1 MQIIILSCS
10 KALPAPQYPRY
21 KIETPW
27 HGGLQPVPSPAS
39 SCPFPFTPRAP
50 VILKCSQ
57 ADLNV
62 KAHASRP
69 SSQLPLLLTL
79 TLTHHCCRTR
89 HTAIHMAADPSL
101 QILPNLEAQEDL
113 GISTPKHPWHQLST
127 CVKAPFMQGCHGLPA
142 VPLISGNLN
151 RLLERKAEAQHGGHL
166 C

>member
-1 MQIIILSCS
+1 MQIIILPCS

-21 KIETPW
+21 KIQTPW

-39 SCPFPFTPRAP
+39 SCPCPFTPRAP

-62 KAHASRP
+62 KARASRP

-79 TLTHHCCRTR
+79 TLTHQCRHTR
-89 HTAIHMAADPSL
+89 HTQLHTWLLTPLFRSH
-101 QILPNLEAQEDL
+101 QIWRLQEDL

-127 CVKAPFMQGCHGLPA
+127 CINHAGLPWT
-142 VPLISGNLN
+142 PSHSPHI
-151 RLLERKAEAQHGGHL
+151 RKSEGYVRKKGTGSAWGHL